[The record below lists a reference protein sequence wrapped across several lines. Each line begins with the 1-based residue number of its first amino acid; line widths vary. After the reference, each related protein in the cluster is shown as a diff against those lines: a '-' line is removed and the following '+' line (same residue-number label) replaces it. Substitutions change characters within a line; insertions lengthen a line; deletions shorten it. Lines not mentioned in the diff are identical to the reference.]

1 MSNMDPLA
9 WLEAALCEHSQ
20 RVFLATA
27 AGRVIRFGELDS
39 ETRRMVA
46 TLRSLGVTRGD
57 RVTAQAEKSPE
68 FVLLY
73 VACLRMGAVF
83 MPLNPAYTPAEL
95 EYFIADAEPRVLIT
109 APQLSAAASTCR
121 AAAQPTHVTMDSMGG
136 GSFNVATRSHAP
148 DALPGPFHG
157 DELAALVYTSGTTGR
172 SKGAMLTRANLGT
185 NAQSLAKAWAFTA
198 DDVLLHA
205 LPVFHVHGLFM
216 AINTALV
223 SGASLLFLSKFDAD
237 DVLQHLPRA
246 SVFMGV
252 PTYYT
257 RLLQRPGLSRES
269 AANLRLFISGSAPL
283 LPETHRAFEART
295 GHMIL
300 ERYGMTE
307 TLINAS
313 NPYLGKRLPGS
324 VGPALPGV
332 ELRIANANTGEAIAA
347 PGAIGSIEIRGP
359 NVFKGYWRAPEK
371 TAADFRANG
380 FFISGD
386 LGFLD
391 AAGYLHIAGRSKDLI
406 ITGGSNVYPIEIE
419 EAIDALPGISE
430 SAVIGLPHADFGE
443 AVTAIVVAEPG
454 AAQSEHAILNQLKQS
469 LAKFKLPKHIIF
481 STELP
486 RNAMG
491 KVQKQLLRASYARLY
506 D

>member
-9 WLEAALCEHSQ
+9 WLEATLRKHSQ
-20 RVFLATA
+20 RVFLATP
-27 AGRVIRFGELDS
+27 AGRVIRYGELDI
-39 ETRRMVA
+39 ETRRMAA
-46 TLRSLGVTRGD
+46 TLHSLGVTRGD
-57 RVTAQAEKSPE
+57 RVTVQAEKSPE

-73 VACLRMGAVF
+73 IACLRMGAVF
-83 MPLNPAYTPAEL
+83 MPLNPTYTSVEL
-95 EYFIADAEPRVLIT
+95 EYFLGDAAPRVLIT
-109 APQLSAAASTCR
+109 APQIAEVKNPAHDEL
-121 AAAQPTHVTMDSMGG
+121 PTHFD
-136 GSFNVATRSHAP
+136 
-148 DALPGPFHG
+148 G

-185 NAQSLAKAWAFTA
+185 NAQSLASAWAFTA

-216 AINTALV
+216 AINTTLV
-223 SGASLLFLSKFDAD
+223 SGASLLFLAKFDAD
-237 DVLQHLPRA
+237 EVLQQLPRA

-257 RLLQRPGLSRES
+257 RLLQKPGLSHKS
-269 AANLRLFISGSAPL
+269 AASLRLFISGSAPL

-295 GHMIL
+295 GHRIL

-313 NPYLGKRLPGS
+313 NPYSGKRLPGS

-332 ELRIANANTGEAIAA
+332 ELRIAEAQTGEAIST

-359 NVFKGYWRAPEK
+359 NVFKGYWHAPEK
-371 TAADFRANG
+371 TAAGFRADG
-380 FFISGD
+380 FFITGD
-386 LGFLD
+386 LGYLD
-391 AAGYLHIAGRSKDLI
+391 AAGYLHIVGRSKDLI
-406 ITGGSNVYPIEIE
+406 ITGGSNVYPVEIE
-419 EAIDALPGISE
+419 EALDALPGILE

-443 AVTAIVVAEPG
+443 AVTAIVIAASAAELTEQ
-454 AAQSEHAILNQLKQS
+454 ALMRELKRC
-469 LAKFKLPKHIIF
+469 LANFKLPKRIIF
-481 STELP
+481 ATELP

-491 KVQKQLLRASYARLY
+491 KVQKQLLRTTFAKLY
-506 D
+506 E

>member
-1 MSNMDPLA
+1 MANMDPLA
-9 WLEAALCEHSQ
+9 WLEKTLREHSQ
-20 RVFLATA
+20 RVFLATP
-27 AGRVIRFGELDS
+27 AGRVIRYGELDT
-39 ETRRMVA
+39 ETRRMA
-46 TLRSLGVTRGD
+46 ANLRALGVTRGD
-57 RVTAQAEKSPE
+57 RITAQAEKSPE

-73 VACLRMGAVF
+73 IACLRMGAVF
-83 MPLNPAYTPAEL
+83 MPLNPAYTPVEL
-95 EYFIADAEPRVLIT
+95 KYFLGDAEPRVLIT
-109 APQLSAAASTCR
+109 EPQIAEAKNLAHDEL
-121 AAAQPTHVTMDSMGG
+121 PTQFD
-136 GSFNVATRSHAP
+136 
-148 DALPGPFHG
+148 G

-185 NAQSLAKAWAFTA
+185 NAQSLANAWAFTP

-216 AINTALV
+216 AINTTLF

-237 DVLQHLPRA
+237 EVLQQLPRA

-257 RLLQRPGLSRES
+257 RLLQKPGLSHKS

-295 GHMIL
+295 GHLIL

-332 ELRIANANTGEAIAA
+332 ELRIAEAQTGNAIST
-347 PGAIGSIEIRGP
+347 PGTIGSIEIRGP
-359 NVFKGYWRAPEK
+359 NVFNGYWRAPAK
-371 TAADFRANG
+371 TAADFRADG
-380 FFISGD
+380 FFITGD
-386 LGFLD
+386 LGYLD
-391 AAGYLHIAGRSKDLI
+391 AAGYLHIVGRSKDLI

-419 EAIDALPGISE
+419 EAIDALPGILE

-454 AAQSEHAILNQLKQS
+454 TAQSEPAILSQLKPR
-469 LAKFKLPKHIIF
+469 LANFKLPKRIVF
-481 STELP
+481 TAELP

-491 KVQKQLLRASYARLY
+491 KTQKQLLRASYAKLY
-506 D
+506 DQRT